1 MKEII
6 YLLATLG
13 GGVIAAIAI
22 AVIGLLIS
30 KIKEKVRDKR
40 FEHMQK
46 HRFDKPPIAKCY
58 CIDCECHNNENNHC
72 YKFDG
77 WNTADSWF
85 CWDAEPRKRRRKGRN
100 KWR

>member
-40 FEHMQK
+40 FKRIQK
-46 HRFDKPPIAKCY
+46 HRFDKPPTAKCY
-58 CIDCECHNNENNHC
+58 CIDCKQHDNEKNRC

-77 WNTADSWF
+77 WYTADSWF
-85 CWDAEPRKRRRKGRN
+85 CWDAEPRKREN
-100 KWR
+100 